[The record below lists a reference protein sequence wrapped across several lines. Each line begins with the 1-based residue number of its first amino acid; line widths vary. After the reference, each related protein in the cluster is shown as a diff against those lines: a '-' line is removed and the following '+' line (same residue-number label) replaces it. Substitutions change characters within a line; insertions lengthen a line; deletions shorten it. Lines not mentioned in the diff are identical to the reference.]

1 MKTKRL
7 DYIDAVAGVMIFWM
21 VLGHCS
27 HFSHIGLKFFKF
39 LGFYMPWFY
48 YKSGMFYNPKE
59 QIDLIKKDIN
69 KFLHPFITYSLIGW
83 GVWSICGMI
92 EGTETLLTCVQKAFI
107 SFVTHGNIVGNGA
120 LWFLLSLFIVREF
133 ANIIIKRNLSL
144 PLLIVICFLL
154 SLGLY
159 HWGWY
164 NYSWWVGNIFSGLFF
179 FLLGYWLKGKE
190 DTTLLIILPA
200 FIMLVFIIA
209 HFTGLIDFPY
219 LYMHANKMYNGN
231 YVLFFIMAVAGIVV
245 TNNLFKISY
254 TSFSIKILEYI
265 GRNSM
270 NIYVTHWIL
279 FVLVSFIAKNLLHVE
294 SDGIHFLMLLG
305 TSIIFLPVICNFI
318 NNNTHTIK

>member
-1 MKTKRL
+1 
-7 DYIDAVAGVMIFWM
+7 MIFWM

-27 HFSHIGLKFFKF
+27 HFSHIGLSFFKF

-48 YKSGMFYNPKE
+48 YKSGMFFNPKN
-59 QIDLIKKDIN
+59 QIDLIRKDID
-69 KFLHPFITYSLIGW
+69 KYLHPFITYSLIGW
-83 GVWSICGMI
+83 FVWSVCGMI
-92 EGTETLLTCVQKAFI
+92 EGTQTLLTCVQKVFI
-107 SFVTHGNIVGNGA
+107 SFVTHGNIAGNGA
-120 LWFLLSLFIVREF
+120 LWFLLSLFLVREF

-144 PLLIVICFLL
+144 PLLIAVCFFL
-154 SLGLY
+154 SFGLY

-164 NYSWWVGNIFSGLFF
+164 NYSWWVGNIFSGLVF

-190 DTTLLIILPA
+190 DTTLLMIFPA
-200 FIMLVFIIA
+200 FILLFFIIA

-231 YVLFFIMAVAGIVV
+231 YVLFFLMAVAGIVV
-245 TNNLFKISY
+245 TNNLFKICY
-254 TSFSIKILEYI
+254 TRFSIKILEYI

-294 SDGIHFLMLLG
+294 SDGIHFLLLLG
-305 TSIIFLPVICNFI
+305 TSIIFLPIICNFLNKKI
-318 NNNTHTIK
+318 HTTK